1 MNMNNISFN
10 SVSKRFG
17 NFQALKNISFSYD
30 GNGAIGY
37 LGPNGAGKTTS
48 LKILV
53 NLIRPDSGTVMI
65 NNINV
70 TKEPVMALKKIG
82 ALIETPLPYPYL
94 RVSESLSYVAELRGI
109 NKKDIEN
116 RIEYYSKKL
125 ALPDLNAKI
134 SGLSKGQRQRVV
146 FASTLIVDPEIL
158 ILDEPTSG
166 LDPFERK
173 LFRDVIL
180 ELKKEKLVFMSSHL
194 LSEVS
199 ETCDYVVFINNGSI
213 KASGNIDE
221 ISSSFNIKK
230 VIARFIE
237 NVDDMMIDKI
247 KNAGYNVS
255 SYDKNSV
262 IIDFDGSDA
271 SRARILSDLVK
282 IGNVI
287 YYDVVGSQL
296 EEAYIS
302 ILQGNNK

>member
-70 TKEPVMALKKIG
+70 TKEPVRALKKIG

-237 NVDDMMIDKI
+237 NVDDMLIDKI
-247 KNAGYNVS
+247 KKAGYNVS